1 MFQSKIRKCFIP
13 TTLFAI
19 SSSVSF
25 LISMTIWTRT
35 LFIRHFQSYLPWHSA
50 VLVSFQS
57 SISNE
62 RRTKSRTWQRPQ
74 DVSLTLMSREERNR
88 KWLPGINKGTI
99 LEWTTV
105 LASAPAISCHR
116 TIASSLTLIA
126 HGLLESALIIRAMV
140 AYNRPEMR
148 VNNAPI
154 WQPGLVTL

>member
-1 MFQSKIRKCFIP
+1 MFYTSNILCN
-13 TTLFAI
+13 LFL
-19 SSSVSF
+19 SF
-25 LISMTIWTRT
+25 LHDTYDIWTRT

-50 VLVSFQS
+50 ELASFQS
-57 SISNE
+57 SILNE
-62 RRTKSRTWQRPQ
+62 RRTKSRTRQRPQ
-74 DVSLTLMSREERNR
+74 DVSLTLMSREERNP

-140 AYNRPEMR
+140 AYNRAEMR